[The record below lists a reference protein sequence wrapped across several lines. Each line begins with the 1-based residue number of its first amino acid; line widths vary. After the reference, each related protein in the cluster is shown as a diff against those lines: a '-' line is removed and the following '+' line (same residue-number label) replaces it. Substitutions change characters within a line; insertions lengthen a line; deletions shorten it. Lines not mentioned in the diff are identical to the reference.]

1 MLAAIDLGPS
11 SGRVLLHAAGLARLF
26 ATVPPGVLDVDDQA
40 DHAPPIVGH
49 GDIAEQ
55 ISRCAIAERTGLVVI
70 GLRPKSRP
78 QPGAIASAVLRNK
91 SAFVLAVPEA
101 AS

>member
-1 MLAAIDLGPS
+1 MGALNAVLRAGIASDAIS
-11 SGRVLLHAAGLARLF
+11 REATKQRARL
-26 ATVPPGVLDVDDQA
+26 VVMG
-40 DHAPPIVGH
+40 
-49 GDIAEQ
+49 
-55 ISRCAIAERTGLVVI
+55 SRSGGKPAAERTGLVVI
-70 GLRPKSRP
+70 GLRLKSRP